1 MKTFSCRAAY
11 GSGGLG
17 RHLAELVE
25 DARESGTLA
34 AYYTTAPR
42 AGDAAGRRVREQLAP
57 LLSRWT
63 PIRFSPGRSADFGF
77 DLFDRAVART
87 IEPGDVHVGFSLQ
100 SLRTFRAARTR
111 GCRELWLV
119 SPTCHVD
126 YAHERYEEA
135 YRRHPIERPWLNEGQ
150 RRRAKREYELADVIV
165 VASDYVRDSFI
176 AAGVPE
182 KKLARFD
189 LSAASRFIPG
199 ERPDDGIFRVVYV
212 GSLSVAKGTPLLVEA
227 FSRFPIQEA
236 ELWLVGGCGTRGMR
250 RWLEKRCAVDS
261 RIRISPGDPLPHLQ
275 RADVYVHP
283 SYQDG
288 LSYGVLEAQEVGA
301 PLIVTED
308 TGAKELISVE
318 SIGRVITTGSI
329 DAIVEGIGDA
339 HNQSLVASFA
349 PQSPNEEAMS
359 VHEIETG

>member
-1 MKTFSCRAAY
+1 MKTFGCRAAC

-34 AYYTTAPR
+34 AYYTEGPR
-42 AGDAAGRRVREQLAP
+42 AGDVAGRRVREPLAP
-57 LLSRWT
+57 LLARWT
-63 PIRFSPGRSADFGF
+63 PIRFSPGRSADLGF

-100 SLRTFRAARTR
+100 SLRTFRAARAR
-111 GCRELWLV
+111 GCRELRLV

-126 YAHERYEEA
+126 YVHERYQEA

-165 VASDYVRDSFI
+165 VASDYVRDSFL

-182 KKLARFD
+182 EKLARFD
-189 LSAASRFIPG
+189 VSAAPRFVPG

-227 FSRFPIQEA
+227 FSRFPVREA
-236 ELWLVGGCGTRGMR
+236 ELWLVGGYGTRGMR
-250 RWLEKRCAVDS
+250 RWLAERCAADP
-261 RIRISPGDPLPHLQ
+261 RIHIAPGDPLVHLQ
-275 RADVYVHP
+275 RADLYVHP

-288 LSYGVLEAQEVGA
+288 SPYAPLEALACGV
-301 PLIVTED
+301 PVVVTED
-308 TGAKELISVE
+308 TGTKELV
-318 SIGRVITTGSI
+318 GPGVNVRVIHAGDAS
-329 DAIVEGIGDA
+329 AIVGAVQHFHALARPSRAALREG
-339 HNQSLVASFA
+339 V
-349 PQSPNEEAMS
+349 
-359 VHEIETG
+359 TT